1 MKKKYVKR
9 SNTKEGDNKYPMIKE
24 GAEHI
29 SRSVG
34 KREKSING
42 KT

>member
-1 MKKKYVKR
+1 MKKKYGKR

-29 SRSVG
+29 SSNAG
-34 KREKSING
+34 KRERSVKG